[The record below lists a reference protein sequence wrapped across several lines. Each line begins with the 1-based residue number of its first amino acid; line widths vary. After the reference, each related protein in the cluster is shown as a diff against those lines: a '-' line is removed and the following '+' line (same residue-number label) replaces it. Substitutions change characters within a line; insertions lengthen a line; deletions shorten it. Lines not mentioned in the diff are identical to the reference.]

1 MRRVGS
7 GGWRYLTIL
16 FSYVHR
22 TMKSEESMGIPSI
35 QVRTVL
41 TGIVIPFP
49 FVVKCYESDGD
60 SGVRQCSACE

>member
-1 MRRVGS
+1 MALSHYPLFICSSNHEERRVYGDP
-7 GGWRYLTIL
+7 
-16 FSYVHR
+16 
-22 TMKSEESMGIPSI
+22 K
-35 QVRTVL
+35 QKVRTVL

>member
-1 MRRVGS
+1 
-7 GGWRYLTIL
+7 
-16 FSYVHR
+16 
-22 TMKSEESMGIPSI
+22 MKSEESMGIPNI